1 MSDKC
6 FSFIYNIVLKFI
18 SWLSVFKFMYPK
30 KYKTW
35 FMEQEKIFINL
46 KKNDKKSIWIHC
58 ASLGEYEQIKPLI
71 PDLKTI
77 NTNINIT
84 FFSSSGYL
92 NFTDFKLI
100 NQISYLPV
108 DTKSNM
114 CKFIENMNPMIVLI
128 SRQDIWP
135 NMITYLYDH
144 KIPLYLVGCKLRQ
157 NKINNWLF
165 RTYYERHLSKFN
177 FIFCEDHTTSKFIDS
192 KNIPNKIIGNLRIQ
206 QVLIDSKSNF
216 NDVTIKSFIQNKK
229 VIIYGSVENS
239 DYKIIDHT
247 IHSRKDV
254 THIIVPHEIDKTNTQ
269 KLKNAISSE
278 SLIYS
283 EMKNMNQLY
292 HNVLIVD
299 VFGILKQLYKYSN
312 IAYIGGGFNKGVH
325 NTLEPAIH
333 GNLILFGPKHINFLE
348 TSAFIKKGIASIVK
362 DKFDCEQK
370 INQFLKEYNSRKA
383 VKNKVS
389 DFFKS
394 NTNNIKMIT
403 NHIQQ
408 DLNIK

>member
-1 MSDKC
+1 
-6 FSFIYNIVLKFI
+6 
-18 SWLSVFKFMYPK
+18 MYPK

-35 FMEQEKIFINL
+35 FMEQEKIFINF
-46 KKNDKKSIWIHC
+46 KKNNKKSIWIHC

-71 PDLKTI
+71 PALKRI

-84 FFSSSGYL
+84 FLSSSGYL

-100 NQISYLPV
+100 NQISYLPL

-114 CKFIENMNPMIVLI
+114 DKFIDDMNPMIVLI

-144 KIPLYLVGCKLRQ
+144 KILLYLVGCKLRE
-157 NKINNWLF
+157 NKINNWLL
-165 RTYYERHLSKFN
+165 RTYYKQYLSKFN
-177 FIFCEDHTTSKFIDS
+177 FIFCEDHMTSKFINS

-216 NDVTIKSFIQNKK
+216 NDGTIKSFIQNKK

-239 DYKIIDHT
+239 DYQIINHT
-247 IHSRKDV
+247 IQSRKDV
-254 THIIVPHEIDKTNTQ
+254 MHIIVPHEIDKINNA

-278 SLIYS
+278 FLIYS
-283 EMKNMNQLY
+283 EMNNVNQLD

-299 VFGILKQLYKYSN
+299 VFGILKQLYRYSN

-333 GNLILFGPKHINFLE
+333 GNLILFGPQHINFLE
-348 TSAFIKKGIASIVK
+348 TFAFIKKGIASIVK
-362 DKFDCEQK
+362 DKFDCAQK
-370 INQFLKEYNSRKA
+370 INQLLKEYNSRKG

-389 DFFKS
+389 DFFKHNAD
-394 NTNNIKMIT
+394 NTSMIT
-403 NHIQQ
+403 RHIQQ
-408 DLNIK
+408 DLKKK